1 MCPEMAWTHAAG
13 NGLGSL
19 APMGQPHTGDEVL
32 DLAGQVRPP
41 TIEGL
46 PAGYRYG
53 VTRYADV
60 ILQEAFRDRFDD
72 LQVALEEFQPT
83 LDELRAGGGGRTVF
97 VRRFDESLG
106 NMIDETDD
114 GDEQTDPRIWGKQNI
129 TIEKAIGFDGQTEPV
144 SKVRGHEIDM
154 FGKGSLA
161 RPFPGVAVE
170 MEWNNKDPFFDRDL
184 INFQALHHE
193 GAIAVGVIVT
203 RGPELQNL
211 ISGVIPS
218 KDGGFKYGSST
229 THWDKLVPRVNL
241 GGGGECPLLLI
252 GIEPNRIDGVG
263 LAHQVRAKLDRAD
276 ALKESWRDDYSR
288 WSDAK
293 PVYEALRK
301 EALAMM
307 PPLADR

>member
-1 MCPEMAWTHAAG
+1 M
-13 NGLGSL
+13 S
-19 APMGQPHTGDEVL
+19 DEVL
-32 DLAGQVRPP
+32 DLAGQVRRP

-46 PAGYRYG
+46 SSGYRYG

-72 LQVALEEFQPT
+72 LQVALEEFRPT
-83 LDELRAGGGGRTVF
+83 LDELRAGGGGRTAF
-97 VRRFDESLG
+97 VRRFDESLA
-106 NMIDETDD
+106 NMVDETDN
-114 GDEQTDPRIWGKQNI
+114 GDKQADRKIWGKQNI
-129 TIEKAIGFDGQTEPV
+129 TIEKAVGFDGQTEPV

-154 FGKGSLA
+154 FGKGSLE

-211 ISGVIPS
+211 ISGVIRS

-241 GGGGECPLLLI
+241 GGGGECPLLLV
-252 GIEPNRIDGVG
+252 GIEPERITGVG
-263 LAHQVRAKLDRAD
+263 LARRVRAKLDEAEG
-276 ALKESWRDDYSR
+276 LKESWRADYSR
-288 WSDAK
+288 WADAK
-293 PVYEALRK
+293 PAYESLRD

-307 PPLADR
+307 PPLAEG

>member
-1 MCPEMAWTHAAG
+1 M
-13 NGLGSL
+13 
-19 APMGQPHTGDEVL
+19 QPSPDADDVL
-32 DLAGQVRPP
+32 DLAGQVREP

-46 PAGYRYG
+46 PGGYRYG

-72 LQVALEEFQPT
+72 LQLALEDFRPT
-83 LDELRAGGGGRTVF
+83 LDELRAGGGGRTAF

-106 NMIDETDD
+106 NMIDQSDS
-114 GDEQTDPRIWGKQNI
+114 GNEQAHRAIWGKQNI
-129 TIEKAIGFDGQTEPV
+129 TIEKAIGFDDRTEPV

-203 RGPELQNL
+203 RGSDLQNL
-211 ISGVIPS
+211 ISGVIRS
-218 KDGGFKYGSST
+218 KDGGFKYGSSS

-252 GIEPNRIDGVG
+252 GIEPDRIDGIE
-263 LAHQVRAKLDRAD
+263 LARKVRGRLDEAET
-276 ALKESWRDDYSR
+276 LKESWRDAYSK
-288 WSDAK
+288 WNDAK
-293 PVYEALRK
+293 PAYEALRK
-301 EALAMM
+301 EALMM
-307 PPLADR
+307 PPLAEQ

>member
-1 MCPEMAWTHAAG
+1 M
-13 NGLGSL
+13 
-19 APMGQPHTGDEVL
+19 QPSPDADDVL
-32 DLAGQVRPP
+32 DLAGQVREP

-46 PAGYRYG
+46 PGGYRYG
-53 VTRYADV
+53 VTRYADI

-72 LQVALEEFQPT
+72 LQMALEDFRPT

-106 NMIDETDD
+106 NMIDQSDS
-114 GDEQTDPRIWGKQNI
+114 GNEQVDRTIWGKQNI
-129 TIEKAIGFDGQTEPV
+129 TIEKAVGFDGQTEPV

-203 RGPELQNL
+203 RGPDLQNL
-211 ISGVIPS
+211 ISGVIRS

-229 THWDKLVPRVNL
+229 THWDKLAPRVNL

-252 GIEPNRIDGVG
+252 GIEPDRVNGIG
-263 LAHQVRAKLDRAD
+263 LARRVRGKLDEAET
-276 ALKESWRDDYSR
+276 LKESWRDTHSK

-301 EALAMM
+301 EALGMM
-307 PPLADR
+307 PPLAEQ

>member
-1 MCPEMAWTHAAG
+1 MMCVAFARMHQSPDA
-13 NGLGSL
+13 
-19 APMGQPHTGDEVL
+19 DDVL
-32 DLAGQVRPP
+32 DLAGQVRQP

-46 PAGYRYG
+46 PSGYRYG

-72 LQVALEEFQPT
+72 LQTALEEFQPT

-106 NMIDETDD
+106 NMVETTEEDLSDD
-114 GDEQTDPRIWGKQNI
+114 RQTNRTIWGKQNI
-129 TIEKAIGFDGQTEPV
+129 TIEKSVGFDGQTEPV

-154 FGKGSLA
+154 FGKGSLVQ
-161 RPFPGVAVE
+161 PFPGVAVE

-203 RGPELQNL
+203 RGPELQSL
-211 ISGVIPS
+211 ISGVIRS
-218 KDGGFKYGSST
+218 KDGGFKYGSSS
-229 THWDKLVPRVNL
+229 THWGKLTPRVNL

-252 GIEPNRIDGVG
+252 GIEPDRIHGAE
-263 LAHQVRAKLDRAD
+263 LAYQVRAKLDEAD
-276 ALKESWRDDYSR
+276 ALRASWRETYDR
-288 WSDAK
+288 WRDAK
-293 PVYEALRK
+293 RAIDALRAEALD
-301 EALAMM
+301 LM
-307 PPLADR
+307 PPLAEN

>member
-1 MCPEMAWTHAAG
+1 
-13 NGLGSL
+13 
-19 APMGQPHTGDEVL
+19 MGQTHDMSDVL
-32 DLAGQVRPP
+32 DLAGQVRQP
-41 TIEGL
+41 TIDGL
-46 PAGYRYG
+46 PTGYRYG

-72 LQVALEEFQPT
+72 LQTALEEFRPT

-106 NMIDETDD
+106 NIIETMEESQPDD
-114 GDEQTDPRIWGKQNI
+114 TQADQTIWGKQNV
-129 TIEKAIGFDGQTEPV
+129 TIEKSVGFDGQTEPI

-161 RPFPGVAVE
+161 QPFPGVAVE

-203 RGPELQNL
+203 RGPELQSL
-211 ISGVIPS
+211 ISGVIRS

-241 GGGGECPLLLI
+241 GGGGECPLLLV
-252 GIEPNRIDGVG
+252 GIEPDRIFGAE
-263 LAHQVRAKLDRAD
+263 LAYWVRAKLDEAD
-276 ALKESWRDDYSR
+276 ALKASWRETYSR

-293 PVYEALRK
+293 PAFEALRA
-301 EALAMM
+301 EALGLM
-307 PPLADR
+307 PPVAET

>member
-1 MCPEMAWTHAAG
+1 
-13 NGLGSL
+13 
-19 APMGQPHTGDEVL
+19 MGQSHAGDEVL
-32 DLAGQVRPP
+32 DLAGQVRAP

-46 PAGYRYG
+46 PSGYRYG

-72 LQVALEEFQPT
+72 LQDALEQFRPT

-106 NMIDETDD
+106 NMTDETDD
-114 GDEQTDPRIWGKQNI
+114 GDEQTDRRIWGKQNI

-144 SKVRGHEIDM
+144 SKVRGHESDM
-154 FGKGSLA
+154 FGKGSSA

-203 RGPELQNL
+203 RGPELQSL
-211 ISGVIPS
+211 ISGVIRS

-241 GGGGECPLLLI
+241 GGGGECPLRLI
-252 GIEPNRIDGVG
+252 GIEPDRIAGVG
-263 LAHQVRAKLDRAD
+263 LARRVRAKLDEAD
-276 ALKESWRDDYSR
+276 ALKESWRNDYSK

-293 PVYEALRK
+293 PVYDALRH

>member
-1 MCPEMAWTHAAG
+1 
-13 NGLGSL
+13 
-19 APMGQPHTGDEVL
+19 MGQTHDMSDVL
-32 DLAGQVRPP
+32 DLAGQVRQP
-41 TIEGL
+41 TIDGL
-46 PAGYRYG
+46 PTGYRYG

-72 LQVALEEFQPT
+72 LQTALEEFRPT

-106 NMIDETDD
+106 NMAETMEESQPDD
-114 GDEQTDPRIWGKQNI
+114 IQADQTIWGKQNV
-129 TIEKAIGFDGQTEPV
+129 TIEKSVGFDGQTEPV

-161 RPFPGVAVE
+161 QPFPGVAVE

-203 RGPELQNL
+203 RGPELQSL
-211 ISGVIPS
+211 ISGVIRS

-241 GGGGECPLLLI
+241 GGGGECPLLLV
-252 GIEPNRIDGVG
+252 GIEPDRIFG
-263 LAHQVRAKLDRAD
+263 AEFAYRVRAKLDEAD
-276 ALKESWRDDYSR
+276 ALKASWRETYAR
-288 WSDAK
+288 WSDAR
-293 PVYEALRK
+293 PAFEALRA
-301 EALAMM
+301 EALALM
-307 PPLADR
+307 PPVAEN